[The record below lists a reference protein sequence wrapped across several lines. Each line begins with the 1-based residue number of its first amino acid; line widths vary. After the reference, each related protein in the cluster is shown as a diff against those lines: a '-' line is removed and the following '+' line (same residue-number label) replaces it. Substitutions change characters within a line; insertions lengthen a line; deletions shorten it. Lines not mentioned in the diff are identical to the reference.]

1 MRIYI
6 AGKITGIEE
15 ESFLKFKRAET
26 ILKNMGYEPVNPLVE
41 NTNDTWENYMKIGI
55 TKLLT
60 CDGIYMLS
68 NWSDSKGAK
77 IEHNL
82 AEILKLK
89 IIYE

>member
-6 AGKITGIEE
+6 AGKITGIENE
-15 ESFLKFKRAET
+15 AVLKFKRAET
-26 ILKNMGYEPVNPLVE
+26 ILKGMGYEPVNPLIE
-41 NTNDTWENYMKIGI
+41 NTTDTWENYMKLGI
-55 TKLLT
+55 SKLLT

-68 NWSDSKGAK
+68 NWMNSKGAK